1 MPIYRKDR
9 LGGFYKLFVE
19 QKFTRPQKPGKEFC
33 LFFDEKGVSG
43 VADIE
48 QCLRTTQPASEWDY
62 QIHRDRHSL

>member
-19 QKFTRPQKPGKEFC
+19 QKFSRPQSQGREFC
-33 LFFDEKGVSG
+33 LFFDEKGTNG

-48 QCLRTTQPASEWDY
+48 QCLRTTQPSTEGDY
-62 QIHRDRHSL
+62 QSHRERHSL